1 MRSFLVLILGGGL
14 ALWSCTRQ
22 DEPSSLALDIHFY
35 HWQQRLEPDSLNH
48 RLLEMSAGPLLFTK
62 VCDLVWAE
70 DEVEPR
76 AVLEVAAGSLD
87 YELQPVVFITNE
99 VMLELDQ
106 LEDTATG
113 FQQLA
118 DDLLGLIERSLEG
131 QPPYRELQIDCDWT
145 RGSTTTYFQ
154 FLEVLQDRIPPGTTL
169 SATVRLHQWRDLDS
183 QGVPPVDRGILM
195 AYNSGNLQRW
205 ETENSI
211 LDTSISAAYL
221 QAVDYPLPLD
231 VALPLYQWGAIYRQG
246 ELAYLINDLH
256 LEMLKN
262 SSRFE
267 RLAPGRF
274 MVKKA
279 TYLQG
284 IYCYAGDL
292 IRWESSSAERLVVTA
307 QQLRQ
312 VVPAFAGQRLLFF
325 RQGGQLAQQ
334 TDSSW
339 LRSLAE

>member
-1 MRSFLVLILGGGL
+1 MKISYTFFLITGFLLL
-14 ALWSCTRQ
+14 ACQ
-22 DEPSSLALDIHFY
+22 QQQPQPLDIHFY

-48 RLLEMSAGPLLFTK
+48 HLLEMSAEPVLFTK
-62 VCDLVWAE
+62 VCDLAWVAG
-70 DEVEPR
+70 EVEPR
-76 AVLEVAAGSLD
+76 AVLEVAAGELD
-87 YELQPVVFITNE
+87 YELQPVVFITNK
-99 VMLELDQ
+99 VMLELGQ
-106 LEDTATG
+106 LEDTKTEL
-113 FQQLA
+113 QQLA
-118 DDLLGLIERSLEG
+118 NNLLGLIERRLEG

-145 RGSTTTYFQ
+145 RGSATTYFQ
-154 FLEVLQDRIPPGTTL
+154 FLEELQDRLPAEITL
-169 SATVRLHQWRDLDS
+169 SATVRLHQWRDVDL
-183 QGVPPVDRGILM
+183 QGVPPVKRGVLM
-195 AYNSGNLQRW
+195 AYNSGDLQQW

-221 QAVDYPLPLD
+221 QAVDYPLLLD

-246 ELAYLINDLH
+246 ELAYLINDLD
-256 LEMLKN
+256 LEILKN

-274 MVKKA
+274 IVRKA

-284 IYCYAGDL
+284 IYCYTGDL
-292 IRWESSSAERLVVTA
+292 IRWESSNAERLAVTA

-312 VVPAFAGQRLLFF
+312 VVPAFTGQRLLFF
-325 RQGGQLAQQ
+325 RQGGQLAHQ